1 MLDNTCS
8 ALRTEKGIEKARIM
22 LGSLKYLISAALF
35 GLLLAGWSL
44 PAEAKSIIY
53 LIRHAEKV
61 DDGTRDPSLNEAG
74 RARAEWLAGWF
85 AGRGITAIYSS
96 EFKRTL
102 ETVAPLS
109 VRLNMPIA
117 PYDPRALE
125 DVVTRLR
132 SDAAGVE
139 EGADSII
146 LVVGHSNTTPA
157 LVNMLI
163 GEDRYAD
170 LAEGWMYDH
179 IFQVTLGDDGAV
191 TVEILYSEP
200 RRTEPPGD

>member
-1 MLDNTCS
+1 MLVP
-8 ALRTEKGIEKARIM
+8 LR
-22 LGSLKYLISAALF
+22 YLVSAAL
-35 GLLLAGWSL
+35 LIALLAGWS
-44 PAEAKSIIY
+44 PQAEAESVIY
-53 LIRHAEKV
+53 LIRHAEKA

-74 RARAEWLAGWF
+74 RARTGWLTDWF

-102 ETVAPLS
+102 ETAAPLS
-109 VRLNMPIA
+109 ERLNMPIA
-117 PYDPRALE
+117 PYDPRGLE
-125 DVVTRLR
+125 DLAARLR

-163 GEDRYAD
+163 GEVRYPD
-170 LAEGWMYDH
+170 LVEGWMYDR
-179 IFQVTLGDDGAV
+179 IFQVILGDDGRAA
-191 TVEILYSEP
+191 VEILYSEP
-200 RRTEPPGD
+200 RSTEPPGD